1 MMELLNLPRILEVSF
16 GLLNATTGI
25 VVLLLARR
33 IAPTLTLYMHQRAMQ
48 ILVIIAGLI
57 VLSEFVGILQPF
69 FRSSTFA
76 DVAEELAELLAIS
89 SGGFALYLMSRAR
102 RGRLFE
108 AIGGHGRPLTGVS
121 SRAFFR
127 RAAVRRI
134 ELSKNNDL
142 PLSCAVIDVDDFK
155 PYNDRYGHQAGDEAL
170 RCVARVLRESARADD
185 LSARYGGEEFVLLMS
200 SDVEDAVEVAE
211 RVRRV
216 VEYECSPERDA
227 SLSCQITVSLGI
239 ASLAADTQTLEQP
252 IEAAHREM
260 YRAKRAG
267 KNRISVVGSP

>member
-57 VLSEFVGILQPF
+57 VLSEFVAILQPF

-108 AIGGHGRPLTGVS
+108 AIGGRGRP
-121 SRAFFR
+121 
-127 RAAVRRI
+127 
-134 ELSKNNDL
+134 
-142 PLSCAVIDVDDFK
+142 
-155 PYNDRYGHQAGDEAL
+155 DR
-170 RCVARVLRESARADD
+170 
-185 LSARYGGEEFVLLMS
+185 
-200 SDVEDAVEVAE
+200 
-211 RVRRV
+211 
-216 VEYECSPERDA
+216 
-227 SLSCQITVSLGI
+227 
-239 ASLAADTQTLEQP
+239 LEQP
-252 IEAAHREM
+252 SLFPPGSGAPDR
-260 YRAKRAG
+260 
-267 KNRISVVGSP
+267 VVQEQRSSSFVRGDRRGRL